1 MIQPVTRPAIWAL
14 LGVGVLLLAC
24 RSGDTSAPTP
34 TPTAAPATVSATPTI
49 VAPDPKNLYG
59 FVIPVDG
66 ACVPD
71 SDLLMPNAPRTYRNG
86 VHEGVDFYPG
96 QACAPI
102 QRGTPARA
110 MADGTIVRAD
120 LAYTDITAEQVATL
134 TAKTAQQGYTD
145 EQTLDIYR
153 GRQVWVDHGNG
164 VITRYCHLDAIEPGV
179 RVGVRVQRG
188 QTVGRIGDSG
198 TPESVVSPGAETHL
212 HAEVRVGDS
221 FLGRG
226 LSPAE
231 VRRLY
236 VRLFSQ

>member
-1 MIQPVTRPAIWAL
+1 MAGA
-14 LGVGVLLLAC
+14 VLLTAC
-24 RSGDTSAPTP
+24 RGGGASAPTP
-34 TPTAAPATVSATPTI
+34 MATAAPATVSATPTTT
-49 VAPDPKNLYG
+49 APDPRDLHG
-59 FVIPVDG
+59 FAVPVDG
-66 ACVPD
+66 GCVPD
-71 SDLLMPNAPRTYRNG
+71 SDLLMPNAPRAYRNG
-86 VHEGVDFYPG
+86 VHEGVDFYPE

-120 LAYTDITAEQVATL
+120 LDYRDITAEQVAAL
-134 TAKTAQQGYTD
+134 TAKTAQQGYSD
-145 EQTLDIYR
+145 AETLDLYR
-153 GRQVWVDHGNG
+153 GRQVWVDHGHG
-164 VITRYCHLDAIEPGV
+164 VITRYCHLDAIEPDI

-198 TPESVVSPGAETHL
+198 TPESVVSPGTETHL

-226 LSPAE
+226 LPPAE

-236 VRLFSQ
+236 VRLFSP